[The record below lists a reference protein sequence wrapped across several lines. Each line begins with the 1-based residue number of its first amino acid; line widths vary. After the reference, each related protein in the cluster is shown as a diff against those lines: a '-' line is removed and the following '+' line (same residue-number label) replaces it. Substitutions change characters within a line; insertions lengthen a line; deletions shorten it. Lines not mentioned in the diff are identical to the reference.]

1 MGAKFSKS
9 SKGEKKW
16 DEMQVNGKSL
26 PENFDKTSTLPA
38 SFRRSARDEDVVMT
52 GTLPRN
58 LNRNQSF
65 SKRFRKSCKNWAAQR
80 GLIDPCKAEKTETQS
95 QVPTKP
101 SSVVLAQEECKDK
114 ITDVAQDLPEVV
126 ITKAQSLD
134 MLVES
139 NSMPTASSNEES
151 IETGQEATCEV
162 GALANSANAEIV
174 IEASSQEIEKCDIAI
189 EDSPVDDSELDKNTI
204 TSSEEMNINPE
215 SIIEEVQIK
224 TETSDS
230 QITDTENTTEVNVVI
245 ENTQIDEPCN
255 QVLVTDTELVVEMQI
270 PESTNEINESE
281 TVVEKE
287 ELNPEVKQEVIDV
300 AIVPST
306 ELQAEKSENQT
317 IQEEVKSEE
326 VVQEVNEV
334 TEESTV
340 KEVENDTETS
350 FVSESVNE
358 VKITEEVIQKE
369 SETVE
374 VAIETVTS
382 NIPQSI
388 NESITEQEIPT
399 ESGIAE
405 EEVVNTSEVIEGEKD
420 ITETVEDIVQELE
433 VETIDENVSSIEVE
447 PEHNETQADNIIT
460 TEEVIKEGN
469 EIVEEVMMKDIEME
483 AESSLDVKSH
493 GDEVNTVDTKENDE
507 SELINEVI
515 EDCNADIISP
525 TECKKEITN
534 EDENATVPDVAEV
547 IEVAEKIE
555 ATEIASDNLADKEE
569 DSHEIAITD
578 DNKSEEVMAED
589 KNNLNVSAD
598 ECNEQETHLEENCV
612 EQEEICTEEI
622 ITDEMQDD
630 EKIDHVV
637 ENVPCTEGEETDR
650 SEETIVNATV
660 ESLTET
666 VNSDLVKSE
675 DSELVPDEIEKVEN
689 GSVLNHVI
697 NSSDGTWKH
706 QWDLPCLASK
716 VEEET
721 VMPVQTPDA
730 EEISREDTTELETQQ
745 CELSNEEELN
755 AMNEG
760 VESANTVTQ
769 ATDDKIESESEI
781 ESKEEANECSVT
793 PCEPENEKK
802 TEALNDELDTP
813 EADNETQFEGESNI
827 SLPELEEVEM
837 KTENIHL
844 DDSEPSS
851 LESLE
856 DEKVEAETA
865 INNENKH
872 AETAMK
878 DILTDIVDNIA
889 SKSEITSLENVSDAP
904 ADDLIS
910 EGGSD
915 GCVSTDEGI
924 AASDDDDKDSCKSD
938 ELKKDNAKEIAESEI
953 ESLITE
959 IDQHP

>member
-224 TETSDS
+224 TETPVS

-340 KEVENDTETS
+340 TEVENDTETS

>member
-162 GALANSANAEIV
+162 GALSNSANAEIV

-224 TETSDS
+224 TETPDS

-270 PESTNEINESE
+270 PESANEINESE

-317 IQEEVKSEE
+317 IQEEVKTEE

-369 SETVE
+369 SEIVE

-382 NIPQSI
+382 NIPQGI

-447 PEHNETQADNIIT
+447 PEHNEIQADNIIT

-589 KNNLNVSAD
+589 KNNLNISAD

-650 SEETIVNATV
+650 SEETIVNTTV

-689 GSVLNHVI
+689 VSDDVI

-730 EEISREDTTELETQQ
+730 EEISREDTTELETSQF
-745 CELSNEEELN
+745 ELSNEEELN

-769 ATDDKIESESEI
+769 ATDDKIESVSEI

-813 EADNETQFEGESNI
+813 EADNATQFEGESNI

-844 DDSEPSS
+844 DDAEPNS

-889 SKSEITSLENVSDAP
+889 SKSEMTSLENVSDAP

>member
-650 SEETIVNATV
+650 SEETIVNTTV